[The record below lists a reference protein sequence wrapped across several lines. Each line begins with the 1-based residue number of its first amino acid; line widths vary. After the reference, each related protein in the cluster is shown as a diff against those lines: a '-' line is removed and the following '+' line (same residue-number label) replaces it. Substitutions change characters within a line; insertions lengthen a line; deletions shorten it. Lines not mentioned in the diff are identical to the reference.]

1 MAFSILSSAIF
12 IIMIAIGVAII
23 GYKTYKARELKL
35 SVVAILVVLVGVV
48 GMAIVPSSFHT
59 VEAGE
64 IAVVKHLGEAR
75 NVRTAGTYFDL
86 WITEKYEYY
95 DAKVQNMDIS
105 TQAYSKDAQTMNIS
119 MNVQYKI
126 DESKVIEIAN
136 QYGTIDLLANRIESI
151 AIEKTKATLS
161 SYSAMNIIETR
172 STISPLVEETIKSAV
187 NEEYCVEIVAVV
199 LTNID
204 FSEAFEKTV
213 EDKMIAEQEKLKA
226 EYEKE
231 TAIVNAEKELEVAKL
246 QAQAKIE
253 KAKADAEAQIEVA
266 RAEAESVKLKSIEV
280 ARALG
285 FVINETEIKDE
296 NDVITA
302 VEYEIDFEGK
312 SVEEIQ
318 LITEYLKYIEYLSKW
333 NGELPDVI
341 TGDSASI
348 MIPTQNYIPQYMGI
362 KTTKSDEFSSLFV
375 VLCVVKYMRFLLKK
389 PNNCK

>member
-1 MAFSILSSAIF
+1 MAISLILSTIF
-12 IIMIAIGVAII
+12 VIALLVGA
-23 GYKTYKARELKL
+23 GLMAWRLYQTKFKKL
-35 SVVAILVVLVGVV
+35 SFSGTIVILAAILCLALIPG
-48 GMAIVPSSFHT
+48 SFHT
-59 VEAGE
+59 VEAGQ

-75 NVRTAGTYFDL
+75 NVRTAGTYFDF

-95 DAKVQNMDIS
+95 DAKVQNMDIR
-105 TQAYSKDAQTMNIS
+105 TQAYSKDAQTMTIA

-126 DESKVIEIAN
+126 DEAKVIDIAN

-151 AIEKTKATLS
+151 ATEKAKATLS

-172 STISPLVEETIKSAV
+172 STISPLVEDTIKNAV
-187 NEEYCVEIVAVV
+187 DEEYCVEIVAVV

-204 FSEAFEKTV
+204 FSDAFEKTV

-246 QAQAKIE
+246 QAQAKLE
-253 KAKADAEAQIEVA
+253 KAKADAEAQVEVA
-266 RAEAESVKLKSIEV
+266 RAEATAVKLKSVEV

-285 FVINETEIKDE
+285 FTILETEITDGE
-296 NDVITA
+296 GVVTS
-302 VEYEIDFEGK
+302 VEYEIDFTGK
-312 SVEEIQ
+312 SAEEVK

-333 NGELPDVI
+333 DGELPNVM

-348 MIPTQNYIPQYMGI
+348 MIPVDPTA
-362 KTTKSDEFSSLFV
+362 
-375 VLCVVKYMRFLLKK
+375 
-389 PNNCK
+389 

>member
-1 MAFSILSSAIF
+1 MAISLVLNAVF
-12 IIMIAIGVAII
+12 IVLLFIGLALNAWRL
-23 GYKTYKARELKL
+23 YKTKFKKL
-35 SVVAILVVLVGVV
+35 NLAGTIIVLVAVV
-48 GMAIVPSSFHT
+48 CLVLFPSSFHT
-59 VEAGE
+59 VEAGQ

-75 NVRTAGTYFDL
+75 NVRTAGTYFDF
-86 WITEKYEYY
+86 WITEKYELY
-95 DAKVQNMDIS
+95 DAKVQNMDIK
-105 TQAYSKDAQTMNIS
+105 TQAYSKDAQTMSIA

-126 DESKVIEIAN
+126 DDSKVIDIAN

-151 AIEKTKATLS
+151 ATEKAKATLS

-187 NEEYCVEIVAVV
+187 NEEYCVDIVAVV

-204 FSEAFEKTV
+204 FSDAFEKTV

-246 QAQAKIE
+246 QAQAKLE

-266 RAEAESVKLKSIEV
+266 RAEAQAVKLKSIEV

-285 FVINETEIKDE
+285 FNIKELEITDA
-296 NDVITA
+296 DGVVTS

-312 SVEEIQ
+312 TDDEIK

-333 NGELPDVI
+333 NGELPGVVA
-341 TGDSASI
+341 GDSASI
-348 MIPTQNYIPQYMGI
+348 MIPVDPTNP
-362 KTTKSDEFSSLFV
+362 
-375 VLCVVKYMRFLLKK
+375 
-389 PNNCK
+389 

>member
-1 MAFSILSSAIF
+1 MAFRLIF
-12 IIMIAIGVAII
+12 
-23 GYKTYKARELKL
+23 
-35 SVVAILVVLVGVV
+35 SVVFVVMAAAGIGFFVWKLHKSPRKKPNLIGIALAIVGVV
-48 GMAIVPSSFHT
+48 GLVVVPGSFHT

-64 IAVVKHLGEAR
+64 IAVVKHLGEAKT
-75 NVRTAGTYFDL
+75 VRTPGTYFDFWL
-86 WITEKYEYY
+86 TETYEYY
-95 DAKVQNMDIS
+95 DSKVQNMNIT
-105 TQAYSKDAQTMNIS
+105 TQAYSKDAQTMSIA

-126 DESKVIEIAN
+126 DSSKAIDIAN

-151 AIEKTKATLS
+151 ATEKTKATLS

-187 NEEYCVEIVAVV
+187 DEEYCVEIVAVV

-204 FSEAFEKTV
+204 FSAAFEKTV

-246 QAQAKIE
+246 AAQAKIE

-266 RAEAESVKLKSIEV
+266 RAEAEAVKLKSIEV

-285 FVINETEIKDE
+285 FTITETEILDDD
-296 NDVITA
+296 NVVVA

-312 SVEEIQ
+312 TTEEIQ
-318 LITEYLKYIEYLSKW
+318 LITEYLKYIEYLGKW
-333 NGELPDVI
+333 DGKLPTVM

-348 MIPTQNYIPQYMGI
+348 MLPVNPDSGTEG
-362 KTTKSDEFSSLFV
+362 
-375 VLCVVKYMRFLLKK
+375 
-389 PNNCK
+389 